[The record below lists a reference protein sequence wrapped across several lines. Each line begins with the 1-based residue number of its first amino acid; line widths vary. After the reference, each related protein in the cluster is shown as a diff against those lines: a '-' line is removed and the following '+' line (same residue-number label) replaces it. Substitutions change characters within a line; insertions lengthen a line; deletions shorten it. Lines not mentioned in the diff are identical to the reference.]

1 TSSAPC
7 RSNGKRPTEG
17 QASDGA
23 LRLSGFGEST
33 SVVFTSGQALTA
45 LRLLTFT
52 RQDFAEAREPKP
64 DYLVPAIRSLSSHS
78 SRPTHLAA
86 QYSSCYAPTAMIF
99 RMRVPRAPL
108 SQFVENLWFYQDL
121 EVNYTKEKL
130 LPDAAV
136 EMIVDL
142 GRALPH
148 WRCRAILQFSDFRSD
163 RQCGGTGLDLETRNC
178 FPAGAVD
185 RGDRRRRQ
193 VRFAGSLSRRQ
204 SASPAGT
211 GQDHLSRA
219 GNAPLVAS
227 NPSAR
232 TCLSPWRQP

>member
-108 SQFVENLWFYQDL
+108 SHFVENLWFYQDL

-136 EMIVDL
+136 EMIIDL
-142 GRALPH
+142 GDGPKNLYDRRNTLRYTGYN
-148 WRCRAILQFSDFRSD
+148 RCWISGMQSRYLIIGAEKGSSMMGAHFRT
-163 RQCGGTGLDLETRNC
+163 GGAAPFFGFPISELTANVVELDLIWKREI
-178 FPAGAVD
+178 V
-185 RGDRRRRQ
+185 
-193 VRFAGSLSRRQ
+193 SLREQ
-204 SASPAGT
+204 
-211 GQDHLSRA
+211 L
-219 GNAPLVAS
+219 
-227 NPSAR
+227 
-232 TCLSPWRQP
+232 